1 MDARLGT
8 LCAGFTHRAEARFRS
23 ATVLSF
29 LPPFILGPFSFLL
42 FLLNTAFWGTL
53 LFLLIPAKVL
63 VPSRPWKTGCTRLM
77 TGVAE
82 AWTSWNNLGLDL
94 TQRIRWDVQGAD
106 HLSRRSSYLVSCNH
120 QSWVDIVVL
129 QKVLNRRVPFPK
141 FFLKRG
147 LAWVPVLGQAWWALD
162 YPFMRRHSREY
173 LEAHPEKRG
182 EDLETTRRACERFQ
196 GTPVTILN
204 FLEGTRFTRVKHDLQ
219 ASPYRHLLLPKAGGI
234 AFVLESMGGRLKSL
248 LDVTVV
254 YPEKRARFWDLF
266 TGRIGR
272 VVVRVQELSIP
283 EEFLHGGYLE
293 DAHLR
298 ERFQAW
304 VRQLWQEKDALID
317 RIMGEGGG
325 SPTQTPS

>member
-1 MDARLGT
+1 M
-8 LCAGFTHRAEARFRS
+8 
-23 ATVLSF
+23 LSF
-29 LPPFILGPFSFLL
+29 LPPFILGPVSFLL
-42 FLLNTAFWGTL
+42 FVLNTAFWGGL
-53 LFLLIPAKVL
+53 LLLLIPAKVL
-63 VPSRPWKTGCTRLM
+63 VPSRPWKAGCTRLM

-82 AWTSWNNLGLDL
+82 AWTSGNNLGLDL
-94 TQRIRWDVQGAD
+94 TQRIRWDIQGTAD
-106 HLSRRSSYLVSCNH
+106 LARRASYLVSCNH

-129 QKVLNRRVPFPK
+129 QKALNRRIPFPK

-182 EDLETTRRACERFQ
+182 EDLETTKRACERFR
-196 GTPVTILN
+196 GMPVTILN
-204 FLEGTRFTRVKHDLQ
+204 FLEGTRFTALKHEQ
-219 ASPYRHLLLPKAGGI
+219 QESPYRHLLMPKAGGM
-234 AFVLESMGGRLKSL
+234 AFVLESMGGRLRSL

-272 VVVRVQELSIP
+272 VVVRVRELSIP
-283 EEFLHGGYLE
+283 EEFLNGSYLE

-304 VRQLWQEKDALID
+304 VRQVWQEKDLLID
-317 RIMGEGGG
+317 RIMGEGGRG
-325 SPTQTPS
+325 ADPAPA